1 MMIDFFGTPP
11 GLLSLAGAAAVL
23 VLISVVKRL
32 AARARARRAKASLA
46 PAATGSGP
54 APTSSGFAPAS
65 PGFTALPRWVVAAV
79 AAWTVVGEEPVRGEP
94 VSRGTPIARST
105 PVTPSAEAWK
115 PGTFAQDPWLAAG
128 WRNVGVTK

>member
-1 MMIDFFGTPP
+1 MMIDFFGTPS

-32 AARARARRAKASLA
+32 AARGRARRAKASPG

-54 APTSSGFAPAS
+54 APVS

-79 AAWTVVGEEPVRGEP
+79 AAWTVVGEEPARGTPATRGEP
-94 VSRGTPIARST
+94 VS
-105 PVTPSAEAWK
+105 PSAEAWK

>member
-32 AARARARRAKASLA
+32 AARARARRAKASPG

-54 APTSSGFAPAS
+54 V
-65 PGFTALPRWVVAAV
+65 ALPRWVVAAV
-79 AAWTVVGEEPVRGEP
+79 AAWTVVGEEPLRGEP